1 MENFERFFQAAFGG
15 RDGSELLT
23 PFSYQRRLAL
33 EPWPDLLNVP
43 TGLGKTAAVVL
54 AWLWKRGWRTG
65 GNRVGPDDG
74 TPRRLVL
81 CLPMRVL
88 VGQTETVVRDWLKQ
102 LGQDGTPGQGRVSV
116 HVLMG
121 GSDDVARATWAEH
134 PEEDMVLIGTQD
146 MLLSRALMRGYGM
159 SRYQWPVH
167 FAWLHNDCLWVF
179 DEVQVMGAGL
189 CTSLQL
195 DAFRRALPR
204 GRDSRSLW
212 MSATLNPRWLD
223 TVDMRPHLPTLTT
236 LALDDDDRR
245 QAVQRLQAIKKL
257 ERAAVVLT
265 RAADNKAGKDAYIKS
280 LAAHVLQV
288 HDPLA
293 QTLVIV
299 NRVDR
304 AQALFTQ
311 LRAARPGRT
320 DLLIHARFRPVE
332 RSHKA
337 FRLTDEP
344 SADRIVVA
352 TQAIEAGV
360 DISSKVL
367 VTELAPWASMVQ
379 RFGRCN
385 RYGEHN
391 QTGAWILWVDIEE
404 DADAKPYTA
413 EALTPARDRLQSL
426 SGASPDQLPPPE
438 ESRPLSAVLR
448 RKDLFD
454 LFNTDPD
461 LSGFDVDVSDFIRDS
476 DTPDVQVFWRSF
488 GDDPNMPEPQALP
501 ARDELCPVSIA
512 QARAYAGRPDV
523 ELWQWDA
530 LARSWARLAAGRT
543 PRPGMSLMAR
553 AADGGYDTE
562 LGFMPESKRPPVPM
576 VPAPAE
582 ARDQESF
589 ADDWR
594 SRQALPVALSDH
606 LEHVASHAA
615 QICLAVGESTHRVPV
630 IRAGRWHDVGKVH
643 PVFDRTMHAC
653 NEAPQ
658 GFLAKSPCKARHAR
672 PYFRHELA
680 SMLAWLAQHDGEP
693 DADLIAYLVAAHHGK
708 VRMSLRAM
716 PGEEAPPGTR
726 RFARGVHEGDALPQ
740 LNFDGER
747 SEALTLKL
755 ALMEMGLGEQGPS
768 WAERSQLL
776 LDAHGP
782 FRLTWLE
789 ALVRVADWRASRDEQ
804 INLSGFGRSST

>member
-1 MENFERFFQAAFGG
+1 MENFDSFFQAAFGE
-15 RDGSELLT
+15 RDGCGAPK

-43 TGLGKTAAVVL
+43 TGLGKTAAVVM
-54 AWLWKRGWRTG
+54 AWLWKRGWRVAG
-65 GNRVGPDDG
+65 SRVDPEDG

-88 VGQTETVVRDWLKQ
+88 VGQTETMVRSWLKQ
-102 LGQDGTPGQGRVSV
+102 LGQDGAPGQGRVSV

-134 PEEDMVLIGTQD
+134 PEEDMVIIGTQD

-167 FAWLHNDCLWVF
+167 FAWLHNDCHWVF
-179 DEVQVMGAGL
+179 DEVQIMGAGL

-195 DAFRRALPR
+195 DAFRRALPLGR
-204 GRDSRSLW
+204 GSRSLW
-212 MSATLNPRWLD
+212 MSATLNPQWLD
-223 TVDMRPHLPTLTT
+223 TVDMRSHLPALVTLV
-236 LALDDDDRR
+236 LGDDDRV
-245 QAVQRLQAIKKL
+245 QAEQRLQSVKKL
-257 ERAAVVLT
+257 EKAAVALT
-265 RAADNKAGKDAYIKS
+265 RAAGSKAGNDAYIKS
-280 LAAHVLQV
+280 LADCAIQA

-304 AQALFTQ
+304 AQALFKQ
-311 LRAARPGRT
+311 LRAARPGRS
-320 DLLIHARFRPVE
+320 DLLIHARFRPAE
-332 RSHKA
+332 RSRQAH
-337 FRLTDEP
+337 RLTSEP

-352 TQAIEAGV
+352 TQAVEAGV

-391 QTGAWILWVDIEE
+391 QTGARILWVDIETE
-404 DADAKPYTA
+404 ADAKPYA
-413 EALTPARDRLQSL
+413 EDTLMPARERLQTLVS
-426 SGASPDQLPPPE
+426 ASPDHLPPPE
-438 ESRPLSAVLR
+438 ESRPQTAVLR

-476 DTPDVQVFWRSF
+476 DTPGLQIFWRNF
-488 GDDPNMPEPQALP
+488 DDDPNKPEPQALP
-501 ARDELCPVSIA
+501 ARDELCPVSVA
-512 QARAYAGRPDV
+512 QARVYAGRTDV
-523 ELWQWDA
+523 KLWQWDA
-530 LARSWARLAAGRT
+530 LGRSWTRLAEGRT
-543 PRPGMSLMAR
+543 PRPGITLIAR
-553 AADGGYDTE
+553 AVDGGYDAE
-562 LGFMPESKRPPVPM
+562 LGFMPDLKNSPVPLIDAP
-576 VPAPAE
+576 PAGRE
-582 ARDQESF
+582 EEGFS
-589 ADDWR
+589 DDWR
-594 SRQALPVALSDH
+594 SRQTLPVGLSEH
-606 LEHVASHAA
+606 LGHVADHAA
-615 QICLAVGESTHRVPV
+615 RLCVAVGESAQRAQVV
-630 IRAGRWHDVGKVH
+630 RAGRWHDVGKAH

-653 NEAPQ
+653 GEAPQ
-658 GFLAKSPCKARHAR
+658 GLLAKSPSRSRHER

-693 DADLIAYLVAAHHGK
+693 DANLIAYLIAAHHGK

-716 PGEEAPPGTR
+716 PGEQAPPGTR
-726 RFARGVHEGDALPQ
+726 RFARGVHEGDALPK
-740 LNFDGER
+740 LDFDGER

-768 WAERSQLL
+768 WAERSLRL
-776 LDAHGP
+776 VDEHGP
-782 FRLTWLE
+782 FQLAWLE

-804 INLSGFGRSST
+804 ASAPTQGEVQ